1 MVDYLIGAAVGYVL
15 SLLTM
20 LVIWSLCV
28 ISAQEGGEK
37 KNERSLHTFSK
48 WHEHHY
54 RKR

>member
-28 ISAQEGGEK
+28 ISAQEDRRKEK
-37 KNERSLHTFSK
+37 
-48 WHEHHY
+48 
-54 RKR
+54 

>member
-28 ISAQEGGEK
+28 ISTQEDRRKEK
-37 KNERSLHTFSK
+37 
-48 WHEHHY
+48 
-54 RKR
+54 